1 MAILRVHK
9 TSNYTIMSNYHFKEK
24 EMSLKAKG
32 LLSLMLSLPN
42 DWDYSI
48 EGLVSICKENET
60 SIIST
65 LKELKQFGYLVI
77 RKLLPNETTSGRIE
91 YEYDIYETP
100 NQQKQDSKKQD
111 LENLG
116 VENLGLEN
124 QGQVITNNKI
134 INKLNTNNIYNI
146 IEEKEITKE
155 KENVEIVDKR
165 EMLFNEFWKAYP
177 RKVNKNGAKK
187 SFMRIPKL
195 EQDFELIMNKLEDF
209 KKSKSWQDNNGQY
222 IPHPQ
227 TWINQKRWED
237 EMENPSNIF
246 DNIDMSGWY

>member
-32 LLSLMLSLPN
+32 LLSLMLSLPD

-60 SIIST
+60 AIVST

-100 NQQKQDSKKQD
+100 NQQKQESKKQD

-124 QGQVITNNKI
+124 QGQEITNNKI
-134 INKLNTNNIYNI
+134 TNKLNTNNNIYNI

-155 KENVEIVDKR
+155 KTKR
-165 EMLFNEFWKAYP
+165 FSKPTIEQIREYCRERGNNISPEYFYNYYESNGWCVGKNKMKDWKATIRNWEIRDKDNHP
-177 RKVNKNGAKK
+177 KK
-187 SFMRIPKL
+187 SEYSDIA
-195 EQDFELIMNKLEDF
+195 
-209 KKSKSWQDNNGQY
+209 
-222 IPHPQ
+222 
-227 TWINQKRWED
+227 QKIQQRAK
-237 EMENPSNIF
+237 PTI
-246 DNIDMSGWY
+246 NIDDYNDLNF

>member
-32 LLSLMLSLPN
+32 LLSLMLSLPD

-60 SIIST
+60 AIVST

-100 NQQKQDSKKQD
+100 NQQKQESKKQD

-124 QGQVITNNKI
+124 QGQEITNNKI
-134 INKLNTNNIYNI
+134 TNKLNTNNNIYNI
-146 IEEKEITKE
+146 IEEKEISKE
-155 KENVEIVDKR
+155 KTKR
-165 EMLFNEFWKAYP
+165 FSKPTIEQIQEYCKERGNNINAQYFYNYYESNGWCVGKNKMKDWKATI
-177 RKVNKNGAKK
+177 RNWEIRDKNNQSKK
-187 SFMRIPKL
+187 SEYSDIA
-195 EQDFELIMNKLEDF
+195 
-209 KKSKSWQDNNGQY
+209 
-222 IPHPQ
+222 
-227 TWINQKRWED
+227 QKIQQRAK
-237 EMENPSNIF
+237 PTI
-246 DNIDMSGWY
+246 NIDDYNDLNF

>member
-1 MAILRVHK
+1 MEHSFDIEIAQRFGINCAILLKNIHFWIEKNKANEVNFYDGYYWTYNSKKAFSELFPYMSIRQVETALNKLIDEKILITGNYNKDSFKK
-9 TSNYTIMSNYHFKEK
+9 TLWYAITEY
-24 EMSLKAKG
+24 G
-32 LLSLMLSLPN
+32 
-42 DWDYSI
+42 YSI
-48 EGLVSICKENET
+48 LQKCVIDTPKMCNRENENVLA
-60 SIIST
+60 I
-65 LKELKQFGYLVI
+65 
-77 RKLLPNETTSGRIE
+77 PNI
-91 YEYDIYETP
+91 
-100 NQQKQDSKKQD
+100 N
-111 LENLG
+111 N
-116 VENLGLEN
+116 
-124 QGQVITNNKI
+124 TNNK
-134 INKLNTNNIYNI
+134 LNNNIYNI

-155 KENVEIVDKR
+155 KENVEVVDKR

-237 EMENPSNIF
+237 EMENPNNIF
-246 DNIDMSGWY
+246 DSIDMSRWY